1 MWQDRNY
8 RFKGS
13 VSIAHHISSHKRPE
27 SFTPGGRAHWLQMFE
42 VSPGKDNFV
51 DSLDTFAQLHG
62 CSGIYTFASERKD
75 EIFEPEKVRPL
86 GLLCHVLDGIVL
98 NRNRDFLIHRTYDT
112 PIKWPNFNILLQVY
126 YFLYAW
132 LHALLLSDRENA
144 WNDFCAVL
152 VVVVRPHTCF
162 FFGRWQRH
170 AVSETFS
177 AKAAL
182 SQELFDGTLLEQQ
195 CHWGP
200 CSYSCFF
207 SRKDNSCLFLGP
219 QMKMR
224 FSIVD
229 IPDLPDCWLHL
240 RHICWLH
247 WSSFPPSE
255 WVLFEAE
262 SIHLLKWVL
271 IHSLKESICRC
282 PQYGHWDGFVF
293 RRQVF

>member
-1 MWQDRNY
+1 MHAFMPYYYQTEKTHGRTFVTFWLMWYDLTRV
-8 RFKGS
+8 F
-13 VSIAHHISSHKRPE
+13 
-27 SFTPGGRAHWLQMFE
+27 FLGR
-42 VSPGKDNFV
+42 
-51 DSLDTFAQLHG
+51 
-62 CSGIYTFASERKD
+62 C
-75 EIFEPEKVRPL
+75 
-86 GLLCHVLDGIVL
+86 
-98 NRNRDFLIHRTYDT
+98 
-112 PIKWPNFNILLQVY
+112 
-126 YFLYAW
+126 
-132 LHALLLSDRENA
+132 
-144 WNDFCAVL
+144 
-152 VVVVRPHTCF
+152 
-162 FFGRWQRH
+162 QRH

-229 IPDLPDCWLHL
+229 VPDLPDCWLHL

-262 SIHLLKWVL
+262 YIHLLKMGFDTFTQG
-271 IHSLKESICRC
+271 IHLQMPPIWALRRFCFFGDKSSRNIVTLGTVWTERSWDLCSSECSSVDGVWHCITNSLSCVCIQNKWIHMNMETI
-282 PQYGHWDGFVF
+282 
-293 RRQVF
+293 

>member
-1 MWQDRNY
+1 
-8 RFKGS
+8 
-13 VSIAHHISSHKRPE
+13 
-27 SFTPGGRAHWLQMFE
+27 MFE

-62 CSGIYTFASERKD
+62 CSRIYAFASERKD

-126 YFLYAW
+126 YFLYAC
-132 LHALLLSDRENA
+132 LRALLLSDRENA
-144 WNDFCAVL
+144 WKDFCAVL

-195 CHWGP
+195 CH
-200 CSYSCFF
+200 
-207 SRKDNSCLFLGP
+207 
-219 QMKMR
+219 
-224 FSIVD
+224 
-229 IPDLPDCWLHL
+229 
-240 RHICWLH
+240 
-247 WSSFPPSE
+247 
-255 WVLFEAE
+255 
-262 SIHLLKWVL
+262 
-271 IHSLKESICRC
+271 
-282 PQYGHWDGFVF
+282 
-293 RRQVF
+293 